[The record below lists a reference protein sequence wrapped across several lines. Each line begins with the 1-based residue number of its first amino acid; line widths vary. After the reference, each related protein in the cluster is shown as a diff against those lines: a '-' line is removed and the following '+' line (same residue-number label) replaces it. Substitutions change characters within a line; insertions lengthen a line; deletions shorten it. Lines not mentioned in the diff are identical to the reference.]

1 MAIYEVFRQEKGAGF
16 LQHEGSVEAPS
27 SELAI
32 QYARE
37 TYSRRSEAIRLWIV
51 PRDTIVEVDNA
62 DFLRPPIERTYR
74 TGEAYRVTVEKR
86 RQIREQ
92 VQVAQEAQQGA
103 NEHES

>member
-1 MAIYEVFRQEKGAGF
+1 MAVYEVFRQEKGAGF

-51 PRDTIVEVDNA
+51 PHEAIVEVDNA
-62 DFLRPPIERTYR
+62 DFLRPPIERMFR

-86 RQIREQ
+86 RQLREQ
-92 VQVAQEAQQGA
+92 AQQGA
-103 NEHES
+103 NDHDA